1 MTALLKVT
9 KKKTFCNPY
18 SNEGYIV
25 QGLYSPLRNLI
36 EITIEKTHFTKKK
49 DNDINIKIFSSVSAT
64 LVAVQNRWFDGQ
76 KYEESIAKQS
86 LMKCPDLSNTI
97 IFERWKLVDGDWSSY
112 YNSSSYWKYEVVL
125 EVNPTC
131 AEYFEMADPCNGIA
145 CNENASCITK
155 GNSSECSC
163 NEGFINTNDA
173 TDSSGWFF

>member
-1 MTALLKVT
+1 M
-9 KKKTFCNPY
+9 
-18 SNEGYIV
+18 
-25 QGLYSPLRNLI
+25 
-36 EITIEKTHFTKKK
+36 
-49 DNDINIKIFSSVSAT
+49 
-64 LVAVQNRWFDGQ
+64 AVQNRWFDGQ

-131 AEYFEMADPCNGIA
+131 IEYFEVTDPCIGIS

-155 GNSSECSC
+155 GKSFECSC
-163 NEGFINTNDA
+163 NEGYIKIDDA
-173 TDSSGWFF
+173 TDSSGRVFN

>member
-1 MTALLKVT
+1 M
-9 KKKTFCNPY
+9 
-18 SNEGYIV
+18 
-25 QGLYSPLRNLI
+25 
-36 EITIEKTHFTKKK
+36 
-49 DNDINIKIFSSVSAT
+49 
-64 LVAVQNRWFDGQ
+64 AVQNRWFDGQ

-97 IFERWKLVDGDWSSY
+97 IFERWKLVDGDW
-112 YNSSSYWKYEVVL
+112 NNSSYWKYEVVL

-131 AEYFEMADPCNGIA
+131 AEYFEMADPCIGIT

-155 GNSSECSC
+155 GNSFECSC